1 MAAPEKKHLLEKKR
15 RRKRLETAYYPQT
28 IQICISYRP
37 QTKVI
42 NNISEKYHQ
51 TTYLDKKLQKLS
63 KKCLV
68 ISDLFLIT
76 YSRNNRMSKMI
87 FSANY
92 LHLLWL
98 TSWTTNPNIP
108 Q

>member
-1 MAAPEKKHLLEKKR
+1 MAAPEKNTCWKKKKEEEKDW
-15 RRKRLETAYYPQT
+15 KRLIIPKLLKSVYQT
-28 IQICISYRP
+28 GHKQKFSITSLRNI
-37 QTKVI
+37 TKPLI
-42 NNISEKYHQ
+42 W
-51 TTYLDKKLQKLS
+51 TKKLQKLS

-98 TSWTTNPNIP
+98 TS
-108 Q
+108 

>member
-1 MAAPEKKHLLEKKR
+1 MAAPEKNTCWKKKR

-28 IQICISYRP
+28 IKICISNRP

-42 NNISEKYHQ
+42 NNISEKYLQ